1 MTSMSPVTSPPPSA
15 TGAVVTLGE
24 TMALMAA
31 EHFGPL
37 QHSPTLSLGLGGA
50 ESNVAIGLRRLGV
63 DVTWISRVGAD
74 SLGDLVLRE
83 IGAEGVRVVAS
94 RDPEAPTGLM
104 VKERRT
110 SVQAKVWYYRAG
122 SAAARMGVDDVDFD
136 LIREAA
142 LLHLTG
148 ITPALSASMAEVT
161 FEALRVARAA
171 GVLISFDLNYCGRL
185 WSREQAGETY
195 RQIIP
200 LVDLV
205 FGGDD
210 EVAIAV
216 GDSDSPAELARRLV
230 SLGAGE
236 AVIKL
241 GAAGAL
247 AVVGDRE
254 YAQSA
259 VPVTVVDTVGAGDA
273 FVAGYLADYLLGA
286 DVPARLATAATAG
299 AYACLV
305 SGDWEGLPRRDE
317 LAGLSATEPVS
328 R

>member
-1 MTSMSPVTSPPPSA
+1 
-15 TGAVVTLGE
+15 
-24 TMALMAA
+24 MALMAA
-31 EHFGPL
+31 QQMGPL
-37 QHSPTLSLGLGGA
+37 QHSPSLSLGLGGA

-74 SLGDLVLRE
+74 SLGDMVLRE
-83 IGAEGVRVVAS
+83 IGAEGVRVVAT
-94 RDPEAPTGLM
+94 RDPDAPTGLM
-104 VKERRT
+104 VKERRSSAQT
-110 SVQAKVWYYRAG
+110 RVWYYRTG
-122 SAAARMGVDDVDFD
+122 SAASRMSVADVDFD
-136 LIREAA
+136 LVRGAA

-148 ITPALSASMAEVT
+148 ITPAVSASMAEVT
-161 FEALRVARAA
+161 EEAIRVARSA
-171 GVLISFDLNYCGRL
+171 GVPISFDLNYRGRL
-185 WSREQAGETY
+185 WTREQARETY

-200 LVDLV
+200 QADLV

-230 SLGAGE
+230 ALGAGE
-236 AVIKL
+236 AIIKL
-241 GAAGAL
+241 GADGAL
-247 AVVGDRE
+247 AVVDGRE
-254 YAQSA
+254 YVQSA

-299 AYACLV
+299 AYACQV
-305 SGDWEGLPRRDE
+305 TGDWEGLPRRDE
-317 LAGLSATEPVS
+317 LAGLSASEPVS